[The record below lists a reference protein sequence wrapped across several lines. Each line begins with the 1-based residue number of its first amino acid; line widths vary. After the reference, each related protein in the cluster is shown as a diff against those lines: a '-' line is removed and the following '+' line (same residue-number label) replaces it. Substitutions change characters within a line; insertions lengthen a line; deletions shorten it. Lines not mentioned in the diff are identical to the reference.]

1 MRSESATNPELEF
14 TVELP
19 NRTIVALA
27 DKLQTLLLT
36 ASKDNNLSTL
46 TDVEETDEVLPPVVL
61 ILEPLAVV
69 LTEVTETP
77 LRRTD
82 PCTTLL
88 ALQVIDELLLI
99 VALPPIATAL
109 SDVTVLEDVTVEAPS
124 CILSQD
130 ARLVD
135 VDAIVTTEDNT
146 LVATNATEAVPST
159 VAAAFLILE
168 PLAVVFTDVVD
179 APLTKAELCG
189 TRLALQ
195 VIEALAVVL
204 PEKSICLSG
213 VALAEELAFTVAEA
227 S

>member
-109 SDVTVLEDVTVEAPS
+109 SDVSVLEDVTVEAPS
-124 CILSQD
+124 CILSVFIEVAVLASRD
-130 ARLVD
+130 ANPPR
-135 VDAIVTTEDNT
+135 
-146 LVATNATEAVPST
+146 VA
-159 VAAAFLILE
+159 
-168 PLAVVFTDVVD
+168 
-179 APLTKAELCG
+179 
-189 TRLALQ
+189 
-195 VIEALAVVL
+195 
-204 PEKSICLSG
+204 
-213 VALAEELAFTVAEA
+213 
-227 S
+227 